1 MFRFTKSALAAA
13 AFFALSLAA
22 TDAKAVPVVITGD
35 ASLSNATAVI
45 NFQSGFTVNNPNG
58 AGYGTSVTVL
68 GHPVLFSYGGPAGAN
83 NGVGVIAG
91 TGTGVGQNGIA
102 VGNNALT
109 VNVTS
114 GASFNVNTL
123 NITFDPGSH
132 VTSFGFDIKA
142 SNGTQVPGA
151 SAGVY
156 TVTVTD
162 ANGTN
167 YIFTTP
173 NPSFTT
179 FAFFGVND
187 IPADIASISISTLSG
202 GQPDID
208 NFRYTAQA
216 AGAAETPEPATMI
229 LFGTGLAGVASLAR
243 KRRRTAGDRE
253 VA

>member
-1 MFRFTKSALAAA
+1 MLRFSKSALAAA

-22 TDAKAVPVVITGD
+22 SNAKAVPAVILD
-35 ASLSNATAVI
+35 PSLSNATALVD
-45 NFQSGFTVNNPNG
+45 FQSGFTVNNPNG

-68 GHPVLFSYGGPAGAN
+68 GMPVNFNFAGPAGPN

-114 GASFNVNTL
+114 GNAFNVDTL

-142 SNGTQVPGA
+142 SNGTQVMGA

-162 ANGTN
+162 VNNMT
-167 YIFTTP
+167 YTFTTP
-173 NPSFTT
+173 NPSFTN
-179 FAFFGVND
+179 FLFFGVND
-187 IPADIASISISTLSG
+187 LTADIASIAISTLSG

-208 NFRYTAQA
+208 NFRFTAQA
-216 AGAAETPEPATMI
+216 AAETPEPATMI
-229 LFGTGLAGVASLAR
+229 LFGTGLAGLASLAR
-243 KRRRTAGDRE
+243 KRRRAAD
-253 VA
+253 ADAA